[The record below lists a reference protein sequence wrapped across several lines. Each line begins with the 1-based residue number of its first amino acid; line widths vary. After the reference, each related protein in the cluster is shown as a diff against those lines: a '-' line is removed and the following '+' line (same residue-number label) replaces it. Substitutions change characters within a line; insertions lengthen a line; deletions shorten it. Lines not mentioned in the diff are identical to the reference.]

1 MMETQ
6 NGTPAPPS
14 QGPRPAVW
22 PTLLWAGVLFFLTA
36 LLYWPTVGYEM
47 VDLDDLLYIH
57 QNNIVLGGFTG
68 TAIRMA
74 FTHVW
79 HGMWAPGLWLS
90 YMLDMELFGL
100 EPWGYHFVNLLLHA
114 LNAALVFLLFRGW
127 TGRPARAFWAAA
139 LWAWHP
145 LRIESVAWVAER
157 KDVLSGLFFLLC
169 IGAYWLAWKDA
180 PAGGR
185 GRRGYGAASAVCLAL
200 GLLVKPMLMATPA
213 VLLLLDV
220 WPLKRIS
227 LADWAFVRR
236 LPALVLEK
244 WALWLMAA
252 ASAFLS
258 MKAHALAGA
267 VMEVPWPDRL
277 KMIPLNYVFYLM
289 KSVRPVNLTVLYE
302 PLRFVRLDFFI
313 ALFVLAAVTW
323 WAWTNRRRTGH
334 ELVGWAWFLGLLVPV
349 IGLVR
354 FGAQSVADRF
364 TYLPAIGLSV
374 VLLQWFPGRKSAWAR
389 WGLAAVCV
397 GLLLGLAGATHRQLP
412 AWRNSAA
419 LYANLLR
426 HFPNSAFGLNFQA
439 MQQIR
444 QGDPVSAEA
453 TVDRVLAVNPDVE
466 LYRYGKVLA
475 LGAQD
480 RAAEAQAWLEA
491 RPPPAQSS
499 IAGYWE
505 WHLGMLAFQAGALD
519 DALRYAEAALGKMP
533 ANDTSRNDLVL
544 LGMAAAF
551 EKGDAAGALEWA
563 HRWPPYRA
571 KTQIELLDLMPYFLS
586 QWKAGIRKSAMD
598 YFRRVL
604 RTYPDNA
611 ECRNNL
617 AWILASSAWGPADP
631 QEILQIAQRARELGG
646 EQPVLLDTLG
656 VAHAN
661 AGDFAAARDCA
672 EKALA
677 LTRITGQES
686 TDFYRNASKRLLHYR
701 QDRPW
706 REEEAAARILQ
717 AYYDR

>member
-1 MMETQ
+1 METQ
-6 NGTPAPPS
+6 NGIPAPAP
-14 QGPRPAVW
+14 GPQPVVW
-22 PTLLWAGVLFFLTA
+22 PTLLLAVAIFALTA
-36 LLYWPTVGYEM
+36 LLYGPTIGYEM

-57 QNNIVLGGFTG
+57 QNNIVLDGFTG
-68 TAIRMA
+68 SSIRMA

-127 TGRPARAFWAAA
+127 TGRPRRAFWAAA

-180 PAGGR
+180 PATGR
-185 GRRGYGAASAVCLAL
+185 SRRGYGVASAVCLAL

-244 WALWLMAA
+244 WAFWLMAA
-252 ASAFLS
+252 ASALLS

-267 VMEVPWPDRL
+267 VMEVSWLDRL
-277 KMIPLNYVFYLM
+277 KMIPLHYVFYLM

-302 PLRFVRLDFFI
+302 PLRFLRLDFCI
-313 ALFVLAAVTW
+313 ALFVLAAATW
-323 WAWTNRRRTGH
+323 WAWPGRRRHGN

-374 VLLQWFPGRKSAWAR
+374 ACLQLFSGHANAR
-389 WGLAAVCV
+389 VKWSLA
-397 GLLLGLAGATHRQLP
+397 LAGGAILLWLAHGTCQQLP
-412 AWRNSAA
+412 VWRNSVT
-419 LYANLLR
+419 LYDNLLR
-426 HFPNSAFGLNFQA
+426 HFPNSAFGLNFRT
-439 MQQIR
+439 MQLIR
-444 QGDPVSAEA
+444 QGDPVGAEA
-453 TVDRVLAVNPDVE
+453 PIDRVLEVNPDVE
-466 LYRYGKVLA
+466 LYRYAKVLA
-475 LGAQD
+475 LGAQN
-480 RAAEAQAWLEA
+480 RAAEAKAWLEA
-491 RPPPAQSS
+491 RPPPKQSS
-499 IAGYWE
+499 VAGYWE
-505 WHLGMLAFQAGALD
+505 WHLGMLAFQAGARD
-519 DALRYAEAALGKMP
+519 DALRYTEAALGKMP
-533 ANDTSRNDLVL
+533 ANDTSRNDLML
-544 LGMAAAF
+544 LGMAAAY
-551 EKGDAAGALEWA
+551 EKGDADGALAWA
-563 HRWPPYRA
+563 RRWNPYRA
-571 KTQIELLDLMPYFLS
+571 KTRIELLDLMPYYLS
-586 QWKAGIRKSAMD
+586 QWKAGIRTPAMD

-604 RTYPDNA
+604 QTYPDNA

-617 AWILASSAWGPADP
+617 AWILATSAWGPADP
-631 QEILQIAQRARELGG
+631 QEILKIAQRARELGG

-656 VAHAN
+656 VAQAN
-661 AGDFAAARDCA
+661 AGDFAAARACA
-672 EKALA
+672 EQALA
-677 LTRITGQES
+677 LTRLTGQES
-686 TDFYRNASKRLLHYR
+686 TDFCRNAAKRLR
-701 QDRPW
+701 QYQLEKPW

>member
-1 MMETQ
+1 METK
-6 NGTPAPPS
+6 NSTSAPPA
-14 QGPRPAVW
+14 QGPQPVAW
-22 PTLLWAGVLFFLTA
+22 PTLFLAAVLFALTA
-36 LLYWPTVGYEM
+36 LLFWPTIGYEL

-57 QNNIVLGGFTG
+57 QNKIVLDGFTG
-68 TAIRMA
+68 SSIQMA

-114 LNAALVFLLFRGW
+114 LNAALVFLLFRAW
-127 TGRPARAFWAAA
+127 TGKPGRAFWAAA
-139 LWAWHP
+139 FWAWHP

-169 IGAYWLAWKDA
+169 MGAYWLAWKDG
-180 PAGGR
+180 PAS
-185 GRRGYGAASAVCLAL
+185 GRRRCLGRVASAICLAL

-220 WPLKRIS
+220 WPLKRLP
-227 LADWAFVRR
+227 LAGTAFFRR

-244 WALWLMAA
+244 WAFWLMAA

-267 VMEVPWPDRL
+267 VMEMPWPDRL
-277 KMIPLNYVFYLM
+277 KMIPLHYVFYLM

-302 PLRFVRLDFFI
+302 PLRFIRLDFWI

-323 WAWTNRRRTGH
+323 WAWPGRRRLGN

-364 TYLPAIGLSV
+364 TYLPAIGLSI
-374 VLLQWFPGRKSAWAR
+374 VLLHLFPGRKNATGKWC
-389 WGLAAVCV
+389 LALVC
-397 GLLLGLAGATHRQLP
+397 GGILLWLAHGTFRQLP
-412 AWRNSAA
+412 VWRNSAA
-419 LYANLLR
+419 LYDNLLR
-426 HFPNSAFGLNFQA
+426 HFPGSAFGLHFRT
-439 MQQIR
+439 MQQIQR
-444 QGDPVSAEA
+444 GDPGGAEA
-453 TVDRVLAVNPDVE
+453 TIDQVLLVNPDVE

-475 LGAQD
+475 MCAQD
-480 RAAEAQAWLEA
+480 RAAEAKAWLEA
-491 RPPPAQSS
+491 RPPPPQSS
-499 IAGYWE
+499 IVGYWE

-519 DALRYAEAALGKMP
+519 EALRCAEAALRKMP
-533 ANDTSRNDLVL
+533 VNDTSRNDLVL

-551 EKGDAAGALEWA
+551 EKEDAAAALDWA
-563 HRWPPYRA
+563 HRWNPYRDKA
-571 KTQIELLDLMPYFLS
+571 RIELLDLMPYYLS
-586 QWKAGIRKSAMD
+586 QWKAGIRNSAMD

-604 RTYPDNA
+604 QAYPDNA

-631 QEILQIAQRARELGG
+631 QEILQIAQRAKELGG

-656 VAHAN
+656 VAQAN
-661 AGDFAAARDCA
+661 AGNFAAARACA

-677 LTRITGQES
+677 LTRFTGQES
-686 TDFYRNASKRLLHYR
+686 TDFYRNAAKRLR
-701 QDRPW
+701 QYQQDQPW